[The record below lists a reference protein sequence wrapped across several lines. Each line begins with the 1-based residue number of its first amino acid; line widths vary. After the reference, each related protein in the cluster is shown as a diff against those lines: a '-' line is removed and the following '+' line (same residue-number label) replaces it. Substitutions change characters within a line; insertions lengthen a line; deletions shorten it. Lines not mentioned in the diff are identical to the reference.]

1 MALVLSPWFGIGCTR
16 RSNSRSNCPT
26 LFTDLVVVEVPLQKQ
41 AWAPVISPSPHN
53 TSAMRWDDTAEAHIF
68 KFACKNSEPEM
79 GSKEGEAS
87 SDSQCKGK
95 KQASRSFVRKFKWP
109 ENADMEQIKAD
120 VTNKTLIITMP
131 KLTMKSPEVCKIDM
145 RDGDVGV

>member
-68 KFACKNSEPEM
+68 KFACKVCKKISVSEPLSLHPYLGQELDSLNCCTLRHKL
-79 GSKEGEAS
+79 GVVCSHYYPCVRIVWHPIKSCTCLKKEDLNVQVE
-87 SDSQCKGK
+87 D
-95 KQASRSFVRKFKWP
+95 RTP
-109 ENADMEQIKAD
+109 QI
-120 VTNKTLIITMP
+120 
-131 KLTMKSPEVCKIDM
+131 
-145 RDGDVGV
+145 G

>member
-1 MALVLSPWFGIGCTR
+1 
-16 RSNSRSNCPT
+16 
-26 LFTDLVVVEVPLQKQ
+26 
-41 AWAPVISPSPHN
+41 
-53 TSAMRWDDTAEAHIF
+53 
-68 KFACKNSEPEM
+68 M

-109 ENADMEQIKAD
+109 ENADMEQINAD

-145 RDGDVGV
+145 RDGDVGVWCIRAALNRDIDNPVTTIPCHLVSLGL